1 MKLNEQIRIAR
12 EARGISRD
20 DLAEHLGVSKTS
32 VVWWEEGKHAPRLPM
47 LKQIE
52 TILETK
58 FNATGTEPAEGQSA
72 AFPGVS
78 PQDVQLA
85 VAISRLPAAQRLA
98 IQTLVEASA
107 PGGAPSGD
115 AVKPFTEMVENET
128 PPRPTQHKGRK
139 IVHATEDGS
148 GSGAERQRSPARKKA
163 ATARHR

>member
-1 MKLNEQIRIAR
+1 MKLNEQIGIAR
-12 EARGISRD
+12 EARGLSRD

-47 LKQIE
+47 LRKIE

-58 FNATGTEPAEGQSA
+58 FNATGTELAEGQSA

-107 PGGAPSGD
+107 PGGVPAGD

-128 PPRPTQHKGRK
+128 PRRPTQQGRK

-148 GSGAERQRSPARKKA
+148 ESLGVERQRSAPRKKA
-163 ATARHR
+163 TTVRHH